1 MPSVDEQGFKELA
14 ESFTSST
21 PEEKQALVKKAC
33 TASSYTSWELIPRRL
48 LIHQTN
54 GIFQLNIKNK
64 EGKEVSWVI
73 DAKEK
78 GEVTKGAAK
87 KADCTISMT
96 DETFSQLADG
106 KQNAQ
111 KLFMTGGLKV
121 KGNIMLATKLDSL
134 LKTAKAKL

>member
-1 MPSVDEQGFKELA
+1 MSSVDEQGFKELA
-14 ESFTSST
+14 DSFSSST
-21 PEEKQALVKKAC
+21 AEEKQSLVKK
-33 TASSYTSWELIPRRL
+33 
-48 LIHQTN
+48 TN

-64 EGKEVSWVI
+64 EGKEVGWVI

-78 GEVTKGAAK
+78 GEVTKGQAK
-87 KADCTISMT
+87 KADCTISMS
-96 DETFSQLADG
+96 DDTFSQLADG

>member
-1 MPSVDEQGFKELA
+1 MSSIDEQGFKAGKTLSELA
-14 ESFTSST
+14 ESFSSST
-21 PEEKQALVKKAC
+21 AEEKQALVKK
-33 TASSYTSWELIPRRL
+33 
-48 LIHQTN
+48 TN

-87 KADCTISMT
+87 KADCTISMS
-96 DETFSQLADG
+96 DDTFAQLADG